1 MKIRKYVT
9 IVYVLVTGVQL
20 FGASPCDDVQYL
32 ELKKRHVDSMS
43 KREYDYFMLKER
55 YCNELMLASAKE
67 EYAQRKN
74 VLIGVR
80 IEGTKNE
87 RLDDGPDLN
96 RVRRYWEDH
105 LAIYLDEV
113 RYTGLVF
120 ACSPGLHTIS
130 LFSEGAIA
138 EEHGDLE
145 AHMKQSRLTI
155 DAEPETMYLI
165 TFSFHCQSYEK
176 TCGEDY
182 WYFDITCREVQE
194 KSELEKLAKHIPVT
208 KTSGKKMHADG
219 QTNE

>member
-1 MKIRKYVT
+1 MKIWKYGT
-9 IVYVLVTGVQL
+9 IVYAFVTGVQL
-20 FGASPCDDVQYL
+20 FGASPCDDAQYL
-32 ELKKRHVDSMS
+32 ELKTRHVDSMS

-55 YCNELMLASAKE
+55 YCNELTLASAKE
-67 EYAQRKN
+67 QYAQRKN

-87 RLDDGPDLN
+87 RLDDAPDLN
-96 RVRRYWEDH
+96 RVRRYWEDR

-113 RYTGLVF
+113 KYTNLVF

-130 LFSEGAIA
+130 LFSEGTIE
-138 EEHGDLE
+138 EEHGDLR

-155 DAEPETMYLI
+155 DAEPDRLYLI

-182 WYFDITCREVQE
+182 WYFDISCRDVQE
-194 KSELEKLAKHIPVT
+194 KSELEKLAKHVPVT
-208 KTSGKKMHADG
+208 KASGKKI
-219 QTNE
+219 QTHDQKIK